1 MHEVVQFLLKHGDA
15 VIFFWVFA
23 GQLGIPLP
31 AAPLLLAVGALTEE
45 GWMNLHRP
53 MVWGIV
59 ASLVANVFWYWI
71 GRRKGIAVISLVCR
85 ISINPDSCVRKTS
98 GLFSRYGA
106 PSLLIARFI
115 PGFNAIAPP
124 LAGVFRM
131 NFLSFL
137 FYDSL
142 GAVIWVGVFVGFGYL
157 FRDQIEDLILYAQ
170 RTGIF
175 LAVILIGILA
185 VFLFWKYTQRRKF
198 LRQLRM
204 ARITPE
210 DLKAKLDG
218 GEEVVILDVRH
229 LIEFQADPQTLPG
242 AFYLPLEQLNENHQ
256 RIPRDREVIVYC
268 N

>member
-1 MHEVVQFLLKHGDA
+1 MHEVIQFLLKHGDA
-15 VIFFWVFA
+15 VLFFWVFA

-53 MVWGIV
+53 IVWGIV
-59 ASLVANVFWYWI
+59 ASLGANVFWYWI

-85 ISINPDSCVRKTS
+85 VSINPDSCVRKTS

-106 PSLLIARFI
+106 PSLLVARFI

-142 GAVIWVGVFVGFGYL
+142 GAVNWVGVFVGFGYL
-157 FRDQIEDLILYAQ
+157 FRGQIEDLILYAQ
-170 RTGIF
+170 KTGIF

-198 LRQLRM
+198 LRQLLM

-210 DLKAKLDG
+210 ELKEKLDG

-229 LIEFQADPQTLPG
+229 LIEVQADPQTLPG

-256 RIPRDREVIVYC
+256 RIPRGREVIVYC

>member
-1 MHEVVQFLLKHGDA
+1 MHEVIQFLAKHGDA
-15 VIFFWVFA
+15 VLFFWVFA

-31 AAPLLLAVGALTEE
+31 AAPFLLAVGALTEE

-71 GRRKGIAVISLVCR
+71 GRRKGISVISLICR

-98 GLFSRYGA
+98 GLFSRWGA

-137 FYDSL
+137 FYDGL
-142 GAVIWVGVFVGFGYL
+142 GAGIWVGVFVGLGYL
-157 FRDQIEDLILYAQ
+157 FRDQIEDLFLYAQ
-170 RTGIF
+170 RMGIF

-229 LIEFQADPQTLPG
+229 LMEFQADSQTLPG

-256 RIPRDREVIVYC
+256 RIPRDREVVVYC

>member
-1 MHEVVQFLLKHGDA
+1 MHEVIQFLAKHGDA
-15 VIFFWVFA
+15 VLFFWVFA

-31 AAPLLLAVGALTEE
+31 AAPFLLAVGALTEE

-106 PSLLIARFI
+106 PSLLVARFI

-137 FYDSL
+137 FYDGL
-142 GAVIWVGVFVGFGYL
+142 GAGLWVGVFVGLGYL
-157 FRDQIEDLILYAQ
+157 FRDQIEELFLYAQ
-170 RTGIF
+170 RMGIF

-198 LRQLRM
+198 LRQLLM

-210 DLKAKLDG
+210 ELKEKLDG

-229 LIEFQADPQTLPG
+229 FMEFQADPRTLPG
-242 AFYLPLEQLNENHQ
+242 AFYIPLEQLNENHQ
-256 RIPRDREVIVYC
+256 RIPRDREVVVYC